1 MIVFLFRHV
10 WFLLLILLPIKFISL
25 FIYNVKATHFFGIV
39 SSKAILKGFRQ
50 IFVNPLTLSSGKN
63 YLQANSMCFTG
74 IKLLLRLFYCTVLY
88 SLYICT
94 VLLMRTCS
102 IRKCYDMQFSGLQIL
117 LFLSWGILQ
126 YQTVN
131 PTPT

>member
-1 MIVFLFRHV
+1 MAKGGFLGK
-10 WFLLLILLPIKFISL
+10 IISL

-94 VLLMRTCS
+94 VL
-102 IRKCYDMQFSGLQIL
+102 GLVPGL
-117 LFLSWGILQ
+117 YSVMFLS
-126 YQTVN
+126 
-131 PTPT
+131 